1 MHRFFTP
8 RSLSAASLGVALVTV
23 WWVPPCPAP
32 QRDKPEKI
40 SIDNVTWSFG
50 EGVSGFHVEHSA
62 RFGIANAGDNA
73 EFSIHTLLWIT
84 DLAGNPLDLL
94 EQEDLLV
101 SGKGVLPD
109 RDAFTPLAPQLIPWN
124 AIFVGPVVVIAITE
138 VLTPSGQSIATAST
152 EVTALVVRE
161 PE

>member
-1 MHRFFTP
+1 MHRFLTP
-8 RSLSAASLGVALVTV
+8 RSLSAACLGVALVTV

-50 EGVSGFHVEHSA
+50 EGVSGFHVDLSA
-62 RFGIANAGDNA
+62 QFGIAAAGDNA

-94 EQEDLLV
+94 QQEDLLV
-101 SGKGVLPD
+101 SGKGLLP
-109 RDAFTPLAPQLIPWN
+109 
-124 AIFVGPVVVIAITE
+124 
-138 VLTPSGQSIATAST
+138 
-152 EVTALVVRE
+152 
-161 PE
+161 